1 MSQSI
6 VTEVKFNEL
15 VESTTRYLQGALDRI
30 AALEKEVAALKAKPA
45 RGKKDG
51 E

>member
-1 MSQSI
+1 MSGI

-15 VESTTRYLQGALDRI
+15 VESTTRYLQDALNRI
-30 AALEKEVAALKAKPA
+30 AALEKEVEALKKPK
-45 RGKKDG
+45 GKKDV